1 MVKVVQTV
9 LDEEEYR
16 TLRDLLRR
24 KNLSL
29 KEGLHMAVTKLLQEE
44 ARVSPS
50 DPFLA
55 RQPVGRSS
63 RGDLSKAHDKY
74 LYGEK
79 RR

>member
-1 MVKVVQTV
+1 MVKVIQTV

-16 TLRDLLRR
+16 TFRDVLRK

-29 KEGLHMAVTKLLQEE
+29 KEGLRMAVMKLLQEE

-50 DPFLA
+50 DPFLV
-55 RQPVGRSS
+55 RQPAGRSN